1 MPFGSVV
8 VNLSGLVPPIW
19 AVLLVCFPDIFF
31 VCLLISVIVWSMP
44 GGFTSSGREGY
55 QTVDEE
61 PFIRNVRPTP
71 PAPHRPGNV
80 APPADVPTAP
90 GAYQAV

>member
-1 MPFGSVV
+1 
-8 VNLSGLVPPIW
+8 
-19 AVLLVCFPDIFF
+19 
-31 VCLLISVIVWSMP
+31 MP

-71 PAPHRPGNV
+71 PTPHRPGNV